1 MNNTIINF
9 LKKDV
14 IAAPKLGPLSL
25 KENKSSHNN
34 LLELQ
39 EMPAILLSDTVI
51 TDYNK
56 PSPPKNILTETEEK
70 TIPTNTISMYRLSL
84 KWYGIYLLYGLFGGM
99 FINLVS
105 SSNVINYDMIFN
117 IIISPIIYYNAP
129 RKILTRITIQ
139 EFGLYYTIPFFCG
152 LFFRFMDYIPM
163 LNQLSLSFDSISST
177 VQIVLVCLFVIAI
190 FVMIF
195 YYIYISSE
203 PYINLLLFI
212 IMTLIITVTS
222 YLFYNNNGNIH
233 IHHYFVGLI
242 IMLLSKNSKYKLVI
256 TIHAIGYAIYIE
268 GVSKWGYAPIFWK
281 N

>member
-9 LKKDV
+9 LKNNT
-14 IAAPKLGPLSL
+14 ISAPKLAPLSL

-39 EMPAILLSDTVI
+39 EMPTIMLSDTVI
-51 TDYNK
+51 TENK
-56 PSPPKNILTETEEK
+56 SSPKNEENI
-70 TIPTNTISMYRLSL
+70 IPISMYRLSL
-84 KWYGIYLLYGLFGGM
+84 KWYGIYILYGLFGGL

-105 SSNVINYDMIFN
+105 SCNVINFDMIFN

-129 RKILTRITIQ
+129 MKILTRIDNR
-139 EFGLYYTIPFFCG
+139 ELCLYYTLPFFCG

-163 LNQLSLSFDSISST
+163 LSQFSLSFDSISST
-177 VQIVLVCLFVIAI
+177 VQIILVCLFVIAAFI
-190 FVMIF
+190 MIL

-212 IMTLIITVTS
+212 IMTLIIAVTS

-242 IMLLSKNSKYKLVI
+242 IMLLSKNSKYKVVI